1 MMKRLIHRGK
11 KKIPNVPNSRT
22 SKYTKQKLIEL
33 NGKIGK
39 SANIVG
45 DFNNHSAIDRTTRQ
59 NIRRD
64 FLKKYYQPTGL
75 NWHI

>member
-1 MMKRLIHRGK
+1 MMKGLIHQE
-11 KKIPNVPNSRT
+11 KIKISNVPKSGT

-33 NGKIGK
+33 YGKIGK

-64 FLKKYYQPTGL
+64 FF
-75 NWHI
+75 